1 MNRKFEYRAKYRT
14 ATENI
19 ELLSINVVPELK
31 LEYKGLE
38 LQISQETVYRI
49 IFIDEYNELREEELE
64 SLADLTPLS

>member
-1 MNRKFEYRAKYRT
+1 MNKKFEYRAKYRT
-14 ATENI
+14 TTENI

-38 LQISQETVYRI
+38 LQISQETIYRI
-49 IFIDEYNELREEELE
+49 IFIDEYNEVREEELE

>member
-14 ATENI
+14 ITENI

-38 LQISQETVYRI
+38 LQISQETIYRI
-49 IFIDEYNELREEELE
+49 IFIDEYDELREEELE
-64 SLADLTPLS
+64 SLADLTPIS